1 MPLSSKSEAVA
12 RLLDKVEARWQ
23 PPSSEPSTLV
33 ELALLCV
40 LVRTVDERKAKTAI
54 SALQQAFPDWNEV
67 RVCQVQ
73 EIAAHLA
80 VEPQEKAL
88 RIARDLRECLQEIF
102 QRNHGYDLEFMREDA
117 VAAGKFVASL
127 NFIGSAAGHYLMW
140 IAGGKN
146 LPVSPALVR
155 LLDRLGVAERSGSIK
170 KARGAIEPIVPKGRE
185 LEFALRFGD
194 VIDRWCHPQKP
205 LCPTCILVND
215 CAFGRRAFK
224 EWKLQQQRAEQSRK
238 KDEARRE
245 VQRQKDDARR
255 SRDAE
260 RERKR
265 LEAEAAK
272 QARDREKR
280 QREDAIKKAAEQKL
294 AAQKAENERRKAENA
309 AREKAKAEAA
319 VKRQREQ
326 EQRTKQRE
334 DAERKRQAQLAAR
347 AAKEAK
353 DAAKLA
359 AKQAKDA
366 AKLAAKEAEAK
377 KRAQQKAAAEQKKL
391 AAQQKTIAA
400 QQKSAAQKAAKAK
413 TAAKLGARPASSS
426 KRAGASKAAGASKR
440 ADKPRPKPKSKR

>member
-1 MPLSSKSEAVA
+1 LSSKSEAVA

-23 PPSSEPSTLV
+23 PPTSEPSTLV

-40 LVRTVDERKAKTAI
+40 LVRTVDERKAKAAI
-54 SALQQAFPDWNEV
+54 TALQQAFPDWNEV

-73 EIAAHLA
+73 EIAAHIA
-80 VEPQEKAL
+80 VEPREKAL
-88 RIARDLRECLQEIF
+88 RMARDLRDCLQEIF

-140 IAGGKN
+140 VAGGKQ

-185 LEFALRFGD
+185 LEFSLLFGD
-194 VIDRWCHPQKP
+194 VIDRWCHAQKP
-205 LCPTCILVND
+205 LCPSCVLVND

-265 LEAEAAK
+265 QEAEAAK
-272 QARDREKR
+272 QAREREKR
-280 QREDAIKKAAEQKL
+280 QREDAKKKAVEQKL
-294 AAQKAENERRKAENA
+294 AAQKADQEKRKAETA
-309 AREKAKAEAA
+309 AREKAKVEAA
-319 VKRQREQ
+319 AKRQREQ

-334 DAERKRQAQLAAR
+334 EAERKRQAQLAAKQ
-347 AAKEAK
+347 AKEAK
-353 DAAKLA
+353 EAAKLAAKQAKDA

-377 KRAQQKAAAEQKKL
+377 KRAQQKQAAEQK
-391 AAQQKTIAA
+391 A
-400 QQKSAAQKAAKAK
+400 AAQKAAKAK
-413 TAAKLGARPASSS
+413 AAAKRAPAKPAP
-426 KRAGASKAAGASKR
+426 KRASASKSAAAGKR
-440 ADKPRPKPKSKR
+440 SEKSRSKSKR

>member
-1 MPLSSKSEAVA
+1 MSSKSEAVA

-23 PPSSEPSTLV
+23 PPSSEPATLN

-40 LVRTVDERKAKTAI
+40 LVRTVDERKAKAAI
-54 SALQQAFPDWNEV
+54 AALQQAFPDWNEV

-73 EIAAHLA
+73 EVAAHIA
-80 VEPQEKAL
+80 VEPREKAL
-88 RIARDLRECLQEIF
+88 RMARDLRECLQEIF

-140 IAGGKN
+140 IAGGKQ
-146 LPVSPALVR
+146 LPVSPGLVR

-170 KARGAIEPIVPKGRE
+170 KARGAIEPVVPKGRE

-205 LCPTCILVND
+205 LCPSCILVND

-245 VQRQKDDARR
+245 IQRQKDDARR

-265 LEAEAAK
+265 QEAEAAK
-272 QARDREKR
+272 QAREREKR
-280 QREDAIKKAAEQKL
+280 QREEAKKKAAEQKL
-294 AAQKAENERRKAENA
+294 AAQKADHEKRKAETA
-309 AREKAKAEAA
+309 AREKAKLEAA
-319 VKRQREQ
+319 AKRQREQ

-334 DAERKRQAQLAAR
+334 EAERKRQAQLAAR
-347 AAKEAK
+347 AAK
-353 DAAKLA
+353 
-359 AKQAKDA
+359 QAKDA
-366 AKLAAKEAEAK
+366 AKAAAKEAEAK
-377 KRAQQKAAAEQKKL
+377 KRAQQKLAAEQKKKAAAEQKK
-391 AAQQKTIAA
+391 AAAEK
-400 QQKSAAQKAAKAK
+400 KAAQKAAKAK
-413 TAAKLGARPASSS
+413 AGAKSSARPSSKPAP
-426 KRAGASKAAGASKR
+426 KRAGAPKRDKA
-440 ADKPRPKPKSKR
+440 RPKAKSKR